1 MEEKA
6 KKTAKAPKAA
16 PKQSK
21 KTYKNTRSAPRKEVE
36 PIKVSYMAS
45 LDNLAKIAKNCEI
58 VEASSTGLLLTVSR
72 NDLIPQSLRGN
83 LNLDS
88 LIGNRVYLKLEPMNM
103 EISGEIKRTK
113 FLGKQG
119 FHVAVD
125 YSDDAPEYW
134 RECLMDLLPRPGELE
149 KDTH

>member
-6 KKTAKAPKAA
+6 KKTAKTPKA
-16 PKQSK
+16 SK
-21 KTYKNTRSAPRKEVE
+21 RGYKNARLAPRKEVE
-36 PIKVSYMAS
+36 PIKVTYMAS
-45 LDNLAKIAKNCEI
+45 LDDLAKIAKNCQI
-58 VEASSTGLLLTVSR
+58 VEASSSGLLLTVLR
-72 NDLIPQSLRGN
+72 DDLIPQSLRGN
-83 LNLDS
+83 LNLDC

-119 FHVAVD
+119 FHIAID

-134 RECLMDLLPRPGELE
+134 RECLMDLLPKPGELD
-149 KDTH
+149 KDTQ

>member
-1 MEEKA
+1 MQDKA
-6 KKTAKAPKAA
+6 KKTAKAPKA
-16 PKQSK
+16 SK
-21 KTYKNTRSAPRKEVE
+21 KGYKNTRSAPRKEVE
-36 PIKVSYMAS
+36 PIKVTYMAS
-45 LDNLAKIAKNCEI
+45 LDDLAKLAKNCQI
-58 VEASSTGLLLTVSR
+58 VEASSTGLLLTVLR
-72 NDLIPQSLRGN
+72 DDLIPQSLRGN

-119 FHVAVD
+119 FHIAVD

-134 RECLMDLLPRPGELE
+134 RECLMDLLPKPGELD
-149 KDTH
+149 KDVQ